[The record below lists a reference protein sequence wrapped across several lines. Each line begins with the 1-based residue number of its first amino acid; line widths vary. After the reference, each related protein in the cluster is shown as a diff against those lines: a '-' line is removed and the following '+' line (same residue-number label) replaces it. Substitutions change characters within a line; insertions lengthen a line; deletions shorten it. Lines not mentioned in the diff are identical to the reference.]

1 MTSAGNTAA
10 QDRALRAMTDDGA
23 FRLIAARVTDTVRG
37 VVAAQKLEGEGARQL
52 GQLVAAAVL
61 YRETMAPTL
70 RVQLALQGAAGS
82 GHLLADSNPEGWSR
96 GLSHRTT
103 GERVQLEGGM
113 LQMIRSLPNGDLHR
127 GVVQMP
133 ESGNISEGFM
143 SYMQS
148 SEQIATMVAVDV
160 VLGAQGEVVA
170 AGGYLVQILPE
181 YKERE
186 GALALMTFRLEDFQ
200 DISERLRL
208 HDASPDHLVEEIFY
222 GMDYTLLGDSPL
234 RFGCNCSKERVMASL
249 HTLGADDLLSLIEAG
264 DELDMS
270 CDHCGTPY
278 MVSIPELE
286 AVAATKARRTPGDF
300 TEN

>member
-1 MTSAGNTAA
+1 MTSGGNTAA
-10 QDRALRAMTDDGA
+10 HDRVLRAMTDDGA
-23 FRLIAARVTDTVRG
+23 FRLIAARVTDTVRA
-37 VVAAQKLEGEGARQL
+37 VAVAQKLSGEGARQL
-52 GQLVAAAVL
+52 GELVAAAVL

-70 RVQLALQGAAGS
+70 RVQIALQGASGS
-82 GHLLADSNPEGWSR
+82 GHLLADSNPEGWAR
-96 GLSHRTT
+96 GLSHHT
-103 GERVQLEGGM
+103 GEGLVQLGGGM

-133 ESGNISEGFM
+133 ETGDISEGVM

-160 VLGAQGEVVA
+160 ALGADGEVVA

-181 YKERE
+181 YRERE
-186 GALALMTFRLEDFQ
+186 GALALMTARLEDFL
-200 DISERLRL
+200 DIEARLRE

-249 HTLGADDLLSLIEAG
+249 RTLGADDLLSLIEAG
-264 DELDMS
+264 EELDMG

-278 MVSIPELE
+278 IVSIPELE
-286 AVAATKARRTPGDF
+286 AVAAVKARAIPGDY
-300 TEN
+300 TDN

>member
-1 MTSAGNTAA
+1 
-10 QDRALRAMTDDGA
+10 MTDDGA

-37 VVAAQKLEGEGARQL
+37 VVAAQKLSGEAARQL
-52 GQLVAAAVL
+52 GELVAAAVL
-61 YRETMAPTL
+61 YRETMAPSQ
-70 RVQLALQGAAGS
+70 RVQIALQGADGS

-96 GLSHRTT
+96 GLSHRTD
-103 GERVQLEGGM
+103 GNLVKLELGM
-113 LQMIRSLPNGDLHR
+113 LQMIRSLPRGDLHR

-133 ESGNISEGFM
+133 ESGDISEGVM

-148 SEQIATMVAVDV
+148 SEQIATMVSVDV
-160 VLGAQGEVVA
+160 ALDDAGQVVA

-186 GALALMTFRLEDFQ
+186 GALAVMTLRLEDFL
-200 DISERLRL
+200 DIEDRLRQ
-208 HDASPDHLVEEIFY
+208 HDASPDYLVEEIFY

-249 HTLGADDLLSLIEAG
+249 RTLTAEDLLGLIEEG
-264 DELDMS
+264 NELDMS

-278 MVSIPELE
+278 IVSIPELE
-286 AVAATKARRTPGDF
+286 AVAALKARATPD
-300 TEN
+300 TPPDPSTVN